1 MMVLGDIPTN
11 NTSIING
18 TSTDF
23 DLWLRMA
30 TDNKINA
37 KNSWNFA
44 LIDYFQDLTLLRDGE
59 GINFQRASVTL
70 DGCVKIYSSRVDSA
84 ATETGKLLSGLSA
97 HQQSQV
103 EKVNAVQEGD
113 ADREV
118 DDEDYDSD
126 DPEYGKTKK
135 KNKKVSFSKNVQ
147 SESTSL
153 MSFKSLRAKKVDYEL
168 AVDPVFRRAL
178 ADFDEGGAKSLLLNM
193 LNVDSEGRVMFD
205 SERQSAPGEAK
216 MSTDLHTEA
225 NKSVDIDIYA
235 LGRQYIPDDLSKY
248 SVCPSMAEVQHLSK
262 NLIKSTLLDNLRT
275 NYEDHDDDIIDNDKN
290 DLYANGSIFYDD
302 NEDMDEYPEISL
314 NIPMQRLFNDS
325 YIAAESESHD
335 PVEMATEVLDYDL
348 MAYFDNHM
356 QQFWQPKKQKH
367 VSEHWKVTRL
377 KSKNQYRVHT
387 THKHDNKIVVDEEG
401 HNIIDF
407 INGTNEIDED
417 ELFAESSTTTFLPKH
432 KWSSQRSSSDASA
445 RHTLPNDIQFV
456 SKRLISLFI
465 KPEAT
470 LQTFNKKRKVFPF
483 RKEGST
489 LSSLTERA
497 DEEFWSEKYREDV
510 RLNEILKEDLHEL
523 HQSYDQSFF
532 QDEEFD
538 DGNCSPDLHED
549 VNPMGDNIDNIGG
562 YGSQLVTARN
572 LFKPTYINFSKVAK
586 RVDVKLLKENL
597 WECLN
602 NEKASIQGDKYENE
616 SSVEEATKEDCL
628 VSVDHTIQ
636 QNFSETIGLLNSK
649 YTSDQLSN
657 LSTSFCFICVLH
669 LANEHGL
676 ELINNSDFTDLCI
689 QRTTST

>member
-1 MMVLGDIPTN
+1 MMVLGDIATN
-11 NTSIING
+11 KTSITNG

-44 LIDYFQDLTLLRDGE
+44 LIDYFQDLTLLKDGE

-97 HQQSQV
+97 HQQSEV
-103 EKVNAVQEGD
+103 EKVNAVDGGNTDGEID
-113 ADREV
+113 E
-118 DDEDYDSD
+118 EDYDSD
-126 DPEYGKTKK
+126 DPEYGKSKK
-135 KNKKVSFSKNVQ
+135 KNKKVSFSKKVQ
-147 SESTSL
+147 SESTLLTTFNSI
-153 MSFKSLRAKKVDYEL
+153 RAKKVDYEL

-205 SERQSAPGEAK
+205 SERQLASGDVK
-216 MSTDLHTEA
+216 ITTDSHTEA
-225 NKSVDIDIYA
+225 NKAAEIDISA
-235 LGRQYIPDDLSKY
+235 LGRRFIPEDLSKY
-248 SVCPSMAEVQHLSK
+248 LVCPSMEEVQHLSK
-262 NLIKSTLLDNLRT
+262 SLMKSTLLDNLKT
-275 NYEDHDDDIIDNDKN
+275 NYEDHDDNVNDNEN
-290 DLYANGSIFYDD
+290 DVYANGSIFYDEND
-302 NEDMDEYPEISL
+302 DIDEYPERSI
-314 NIPMQRLFNDS
+314 NIPLQRLFNDS
-325 YIAAESESHD
+325 NIAPEGESHD
-335 PVEMATEVLDYDL
+335 LVEMTTEVLDYDL

-367 VSEHWKVTRL
+367 VLEHWKVTRL
-377 KSKNQYRVHT
+377 KSKNQYRVNK
-387 THKHDNKIVVDEEG
+387 THKYDSKTVVDEEG

-407 INGTNEIDED
+407 INSPTEIDED
-417 ELFAESSTTTFLPKH
+417 ELFAESNTTTFLPKH
-432 KWSSQRSSSDASA
+432 KWSSQRNSSGSSA

-483 RKEGST
+483 GKERGS
-489 LSSLTERA
+489 LLSLTERA
-497 DEEFWSEKYREDV
+497 DEEFWSEKYREDL

-532 QDEEFD
+532 QDEEL
-538 DGNCSPDLHED
+538 DGSCDLDLHED

-602 NEKASIQGDKYENE
+602 NEMAPSHGEKNENKL
-616 SSVEEATKEDCL
+616 SVEEAANKDPP

-636 QNFSETIGLLNSK
+636 QNFSETISLLNSK

-676 ELINNSDFTDLCI
+676 ELINNSEFTDLCI